1 MSFDQNS
8 HLDIS
13 IPAAADLS
21 TKQYR
26 FVTIDSSGNAAVST
40 RGQLS
45 AGVLQDN
52 PAAAARPARIRT
64 VSGSVTKVVA
74 GGTITAGQAIV
85 SDANGA
91 GVNASSADNN
101 FMGIAL
107 ASASSGDIF
116 AMLLQPRGLS

>member
-1 MSFDQNS
+1 MSFDHTS

-26 FVTIDSSGNAAVST
+26 FITIDSSGNAAVST
-40 RGQLS
+40 RGALS
-45 AGVLQDN
+45 IGVLQDN
-52 PAAAARPARIRT
+52 PAAAGRPARIRT
-64 VSGSVTKVVA
+64 VAGTITKVVLGGSVTA
-74 GGTITAGQAIV
+74 SQAVV

-91 GVNASSADNN
+91 AVNASSADNAY
-101 FMGIAL
+101 MGIFL
-107 ASASSGDIF
+107 ASGSSGEIV

>member
-1 MSFDQNS
+1 MSFDHS
-8 HLDIS
+8 ALDITLTAS
-13 IPAAADLS
+13 GDLS
-21 TKQYR
+21 AKQYH
-26 FVTIDSSGNAAVST
+26 FMTIDGNGNLAVST

-45 AGVLQDN
+45 VGVLQDA
-52 PAAAARPARIRT
+52 PAALGRAGRLRT

-91 GVNASSADNN
+91 GVNASSADNA

-107 ASASSGDIF
+107 VSAVSGDIF
-116 AMLLQPRGLS
+116 AMVLQPRGLS